1 MPIKFLNEINN
12 FTIKGES
19 GVSTLDLDGS
29 EFDAVLIKA
38 GLAELIEYDTQ
49 DNLIDI
55 GSYNGSNPIISG
67 NPGTNVSLMYT
78 SSEALRTIPNGIY
91 IPNRIGIGTTSPS
104 QKLHV
109 NGRARVDVAAD
120 NVWMDL
126 INSSESA
133 FRLRTYNNGTNEGN
147 SVYAFKHGLYY
158 NGIENAAVTFYR
170 GGSTIGGFLTFTT
183 NNGTER
189 MRIASD
195 GNVGIGTT
203 SPSQKLDVVGNG
215 LFGNGN
221 TPITLQVG
229 EATGYTSQ
237 TNSTLKLAQGGGN
250 YHEFRGL
257 RSSGSEGSMY
267 IMEEYT
273 DNNELVRKTN
283 SYDGDTSHILYGYPL
298 SLQGNPTN
306 IYNVDYMEIRQY
318 IDHDNDNDTR
328 FGFPG
333 TNTFAIDTNGS
344 ERMRINSSGNVGIG
358 TTSPSSILSI
368 SNNAPVITAISTNNS
383 SGLRY
388 NVAGTAQ
395 TAHRFQYGGST
406 KMTIRNNGN
415 VGIGIENPTSTLAVT
430 GEIDVAGG
438 DGYRI
443 DGKPWAQFSTDLLT
457 LGDFDGEGYATRIMD
472 SDSSEAI
479 RIINS
484 GKVGIGTTSPTEKLE
499 VEGGNIPVSYTHLTL
514 PTICSV

>member
-19 GVSTLDLDGS
+19 GVSTLDLNGS

-91 IPNRIGIGTTSPS
+91 IPNRI
-104 QKLHV
+104 
-109 NGRARVDVAAD
+109 
-120 NVWMDL
+120 
-126 INSSESA
+126 
-133 FRLRTYNNGTNEGN
+133 
-147 SVYAFKHGLYY
+147 
-158 NGIENAAVTFYR
+158 
-170 GGSTIGGFLTFTT
+170 
-183 NNGTER
+183 
-189 MRIASD
+189 
-195 GNVGIGTT
+195 GIGTT

-358 TTSPSSILSI
+358 DTSPDAKLTVFRTDNTYAINLSNTEARAGLSVKSSGAFDSKLTI
-368 SNNAPVITAISTNNS
+368 SSGASSRQYMQAVNNAAT
-383 SGLRY
+383 
-388 NVAGTAQ
+388 
-395 TAHRFQYGGST
+395 
-406 KMTIRNNGN
+406 
-415 VGIGIENPTSTLAVT
+415 T
-430 GEIDVAGG
+430 GRDIVLNLSL
-438 DGYRI
+438 I
-443 DGKPWAQFSTDLLT
+443 H
-457 LGDFDGEGYATRIMD
+457 I
-472 SDSSEAI
+472 
-479 RIINS
+479 
-484 GKVGIGTTSPTEKLE
+484 
-499 VEGGNIPVSYTHLTL
+499 
-514 PTICSV
+514 

>member
-158 NGIENAAVTFYR
+158 NGIENAAVTFY
-170 GGSTIGGFLTFTT
+170 
-183 NNGTER
+183 
-189 MRIASD
+189 
-195 GNVGIGTT
+195 
-203 SPSQKLDVVGNG
+203 
-215 LFGNGN
+215 
-221 TPITLQVG
+221 
-229 EATGYTSQ
+229 
-237 TNSTLKLAQGGGN
+237 
-250 YHEFRGL
+250 
-257 RSSGSEGSMY
+257 
-267 IMEEYT
+267 
-273 DNNELVRKTN
+273 
-283 SYDGDTSHILYGYPL
+283 
-298 SLQGNPTN
+298 
-306 IYNVDYMEIRQY
+306 
-318 IDHDNDNDTR
+318 
-328 FGFPG
+328 
-333 TNTFAIDTNGS
+333 
-344 ERMRINSSGNVGIG
+344 
-358 TTSPSSILSI
+358 
-368 SNNAPVITAISTNNS
+368 
-383 SGLRY
+383 
-388 NVAGTAQ
+388 
-395 TAHRFQYGGST
+395 
-406 KMTIRNNGN
+406 
-415 VGIGIENPTSTLAVT
+415 
-430 GEIDVAGG
+430 
-438 DGYRI
+438 
-443 DGKPWAQFSTDLLT
+443 
-457 LGDFDGEGYATRIMD
+457 
-472 SDSSEAI
+472 
-479 RIINS
+479 
-484 GKVGIGTTSPTEKLE
+484 
-499 VEGGNIPVSYTHLTL
+499 
-514 PTICSV
+514 